1 MAKEL
6 LTDIVIRS
14 TKPIAAKDIRLSD
27 GNGLYLLIKP
37 NNSHWWRVDYSINQK
52 DLWVGQLNF
61 FSFTFPMSAMY
72 YNLEIKYW
80 LTP

>member
-27 GNGLYLLIKP
+27 GNGLYLLTKVSEFISSSNKVAE
-37 NNSHWWRVDYSINQK
+37 H
-52 DLWVGQLNF
+52 
-61 FSFTFPMSAMY
+61 
-72 YNLEIKYW
+72 
-80 LTP
+80 